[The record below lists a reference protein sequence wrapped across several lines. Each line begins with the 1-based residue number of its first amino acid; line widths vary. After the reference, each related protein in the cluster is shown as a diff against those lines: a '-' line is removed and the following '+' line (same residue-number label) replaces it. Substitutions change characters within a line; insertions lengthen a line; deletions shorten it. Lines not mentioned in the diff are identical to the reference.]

1 MNSTFSKVWAAVAS
15 LWVLYLSVLY
25 FREVDSIENINNLLI
40 VLSGILVTA
49 SVGIGA
55 IAYIF
60 LGDTGKS
67 KVLDMVIVLIFLSFS
82 SAVVGHLEGNF
93 KLKKVQFLVDLFF
106 LTTTCSF
113 ILGYYKGKLIEDKDA
128 KVSDDE
134 VRKKNPDY
142 LKNRNTNIKN
152 KNKKRR

>member
-1 MNSTFSKVWAAVAS
+1 MNSTFSKVWSIVAS
-15 LWVLYLSVLY
+15 FWVLYIATLY

-60 LGDTGKS
+60 LGNIGKS

-93 KLKKVQFLVDLFF
+93 KLKKIQFLVDLFF

-113 ILGYYKGKLIEDKDA
+113 ILGYFKGKLLEDK
-128 KVSDDE
+128 KEEKDDE
-134 VRKKNPDY
+134 LRKKIP
-142 LKNRNTNIKN
+142 THIKN

>member
-1 MNSTFSKVWAAVAS
+1 MNSTFSKVWAAAAS

-60 LGDTGKS
+60 LGDIGKS

-82 SAVVGHLEGNF
+82 SAVVGHIDGNF
-93 KLKKVQFLVDLFF
+93 KLKKIQFLVDLFF

-113 ILGYYKGKLIEDKDA
+113 ILGYYKGKSMEDREA
-128 KVSDDE
+128 KVKNDE
-134 VRKKNPDY
+134 VRKKN
-142 LKNRNTNIKN
+142 NTYIKN